1 MACSPRHDKHDR
13 RCCGSLTG
21 RIETV
26 ANFPLAGS
34 QVPNTQFYAFRGKLL
49 LCWLLLLL
57 CFFFFFFCSCRAVD
71 VFVVILLLL
80 LFQIISFARHASCK
94 PFFVVNDDNVRQAC
108 PTQAPRK
115 GWLNQ
120 NCFCAHKSEMPRG
133 ALLIK
138 SFLSVSANYELWNK
152 GSTKKLFF

>member
-1 MACSPRHDKHDR
+1 M
-13 RCCGSLTG
+13 TG

-57 CFFFFFFCSCRAVD
+57 CFFFFFCSCRAVD

-80 LFQIISFARHASCK
+80 LFQITSLARHPTCNPLLMLTMTMFGRPALRK
-94 PFFVVNDDNVRQAC
+94 PPAK
-108 PTQAPRK
+108 A
-115 GWLNQ
+115 G
-120 NCFCAHKSEMPRG
+120 
-133 ALLIK
+133 
-138 SFLSVSANYELWNK
+138 
-152 GSTKKLFF
+152 